1 MSRLGDDYF
10 NTDGGEATPEIQI
23 RCRRSSSCSSDTRE
37 NYQKPESSKYGNGSD
52 LTLSNIDNEVNSR
65 LVTLQI
71 SKTSLMLFS
80 VGSKTLLL
88 EKKINNI
95 SFCTKVCVTLHKKA
109 SFSIKDFFSKFDQIR
124 IFRLLSHLL
133 KKSSIENFIFCA
145 TGILGTSAIS
155 VCRRSLSKMFFV
167 ITILEVRDRL
177 QVLL

>member
-1 MSRLGDDYF
+1 MTKSVETTDLVTFIEEILNGKLHFLCRERLQNSSNRDPLNFSGICFVFCKTSINTYISVFLTVSRLGDDYF

-23 RCRRSSSCSSDTRE
+23 RRRRSSSCSSDTRE
-37 NYQKPESSKYGNGSD
+37 NYQKPESPKYGNGSD

-95 SFCTKVCVTLHKKA
+95 SFCTKVCNTAQKRK
-109 SFSIKDFFSKFDQIR
+109 FFHEGF
-124 IFRLLSHLL
+124 
-133 KKSSIENFIFCA
+133 
-145 TGILGTSAIS
+145 
-155 VCRRSLSKMFFV
+155 
-167 ITILEVRDRL
+167 L
-177 QVLL
+177 Q